1 MFFVLFGHLNP
12 VLISFSVSLHCKY
25 LILIRYMLVKTKAI
39 VLHSFKY
46 SDSRLIV
53 DLFTRES
60 GRMAI
65 AVTISSSRK
74 GKFTKMLFQ
83 PLTLLD
89 IEVDIRQNAQL
100 QKIKEATV
108 FFPMTSIPFEQH
120 KLSIALFVAEFLYHA
135 LKGEQANAHLFDYIE
150 DSIRWLDYAVGDYA
164 NFHIVFL
171 LRLTLFLGFMPN
183 LEGYAAGDLFDLRN
197 SSFVSVIPPHRDYL
211 ASDEASL
218 VNTMT
223 RMNYR
228 TMTLFQM
235 SHNERNRLLDIL
247 ILYYRLHLPDFP
259 ELRSLSVLREI
270 YS

>member
-1 MFFVLFGHLNP
+1 
-12 VLISFSVSLHCKY
+12 
-25 LILIRYMLVKTKAI
+25 MLVKTKAI

-120 KLSIALFVAEFLYHA
+120 KLSMTLFVAEFLYHA
-135 LKGEQANAHLFDYIE
+135 LKGEQANAHLFDYID
-150 DSIRWLDYAVGDYA
+150 DSIRWLDYAAGDY
-164 NFHIVFL
+164 
-171 LRLTLFLGFMPN
+171 
-183 LEGYAAGDLFDLRN
+183 DN
-197 SSFVSVIPPHRDYL
+197 SH
-211 ASDEASL
+211 
-218 VNTMT
+218 T
-223 RMNYR
+223 
-228 TMTLFQM
+228 
-235 SHNERNRLLDIL
+235 
-247 ILYYRLHLPDFP
+247 DFP
-259 ELRSLSVLREI
+259 
-270 YS
+270 